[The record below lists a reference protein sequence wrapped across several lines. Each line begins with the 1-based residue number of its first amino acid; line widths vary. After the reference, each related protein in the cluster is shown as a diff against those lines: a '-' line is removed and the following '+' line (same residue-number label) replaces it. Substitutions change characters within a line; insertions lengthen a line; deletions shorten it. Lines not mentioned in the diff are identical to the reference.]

1 MAPTPT
7 PGATVK
13 ALLIVQTRSG
23 FIAVEPAEL
32 PAFTIDEVRAFESLG
47 GRYSCGGVIDAVRD
61 HFEPKPELR
70 EVA

>member
-1 MAPTPT
+1 M
-7 PGATVK
+7 K

-32 PAFTIDEVRAFESLG
+32 PAFSIDEVQAFDSLG
-47 GRYSCGGVIDAVRD
+47 GRYMNGGVIDAVRE
-61 HFEPKPELR
+61 HFEPKPEPKPELR